1 MPGFFERTFFGN
13 TIFDYIWFLIAAAVS
28 FLVLKVAERFVVK
41 RLNLVSA
48 KKKRQVD
55 LSALRSVRRNIMPI
69 LYLTALYL
77 CTKLLNLSPLLTE
90 WSRHLILAITIA
102 IGASLVST
110 LAVFVGSRLIKNA
123 ADDSQTKTVVKWSVA
138 IIKVLVWT
146 VALILFLD
154 NIGVKI
160 SSLITGLGIGGIAI
174 AFAAQAILVDVF
186 CCFTIFFDKP
196 FEVGDFIKTGE
207 HSGTVEHIGLKT
219 TRLRAPNGEQIV
231 LANSDLT
238 KSRINNFKTLEERRV
253 LFTIGVT
260 YETSSEKLRQIP
272 DMIKEIVTSMEDVR
286 FGRAHFCRY
295 GAYSLEFEIVY
306 FVLSKDYGKYM
317 DVNQE
322 IFLKM
327 KDSFERHDIEL
338 AYPTQMLLLQKQ
350 N

>member
-1 MPGFFERTFFGN
+1 M
-13 TIFDYIWFLIAAAVS
+13 D
-28 FLVLKVAERFVVK
+28 
-41 RLNLVSA
+41 
-48 KKKRQVD
+48 
-55 LSALRSVRRNIMPI
+55 
-69 LYLTALYL
+69 
-77 CTKLLNLSPLLTE
+77 
-90 WSRHLILAITIA
+90 SR
-102 IGASLVST
+102 
-110 LAVFVGSRLIKNA
+110 
-123 ADDSQTKTVVKWSVA
+123 
-138 IIKVLVWT
+138 
-146 VALILFLD
+146 LILFLD

-160 SSLITGLGIGGIAI
+160 SSLITGLVIGGIAI

-260 YETSSEKLRQIP
+260 YETSSEKRRQIP

-306 FVLSKDYGKYM
+306 FVLSKIMGNIWM
-317 DVNQE
+317 S
-322 IFLKM
+322 IRR
-327 KDSFERHDIEL
+327 SFSNERFVRAAMISNLHTRPD
-338 AYPTQMLLLQKQ
+338 AAASKQ